1 VYIDTVKFSHILE
14 TDTLDDINYF
24 LSRTAFVISHKSESA
39 ETLQGVLWYLPTN
52 SPIIVVTNSPLE
64 EMEHLKHH
72 LKENLVYH
80 RSVYIVHQKDEAVAQ
95 FFRASGVHHILG
107 DDSRVIDGKGE
118 GMYVGTLFA
127 ALLGYPQWIVF
138 YDADNLV
145 PCALLEYTLAMGRL
159 FTANNANSF
168 YPERTP
174 VDLHNVRI
182 CWASKP
188 EIKNGKLQYTPM
200 GRCTAVVSPLFS
212 TLLEGWFGIAD
223 YPINSSNAGEQGF
236 SMVAATSL
244 RFSSRYS
251 IETFQ
256 FLDLLAKAVG
266 THDLP
271 RGAILQQYQSKSP
284 HFHTKR
290 DDEHVR
296 GMIAQSLGCFLI
308 FKDQLPY
315 QTEQQLYRICDEMHL
330 DITYPLVYPAIEDL
344 PLAQSAQFGLLP
356 LALHEEVAVRIGE

>member
-1 VYIDTVKFSHILE
+1 MYIDTVKFSHILE
-14 TDTLDDINYF
+14 TDTLDDISYF

-52 SPIIVVTNSPLE
+52 SPIVVVTNSPLE
-64 EMEHLKHH
+64 EMEYLKSS
-72 LKENLVYH
+72 LKESLVYH
-80 RSVYIVHQKDEAVAQ
+80 RKVYVVHQKDETVAQ

-107 DDSRVIDGKGE
+107 NDGRVIDGKGE
-118 GMYVGTLFA
+118 GMYIGSLFA

-159 FTANNANSF
+159 FTASSANSF
-168 YPERTP
+168 YAEPSP

-188 EIKNGKLQYTPM
+188 EIKRGKLQYTPL

-223 YPINSSNAGEQGF
+223 YPINSSNAGEQGL
-236 SMVAATSL
+236 SMATAKTL
-244 RFSSRYS
+244 RFSSGYS
-251 IETFQ
+251 VETFQ
-256 FLDLLAKAVG
+256 FLELFSRAAG
-266 THDLP
+266 THGLP
-271 RGAILQQYQSKSP
+271 RTALLQQYQSKSP

-290 DDEHVR
+290 DNEHVR
-296 GMIAQSLGCFLI
+296 KMIAQSLGCFLI
-308 FKDQLPY
+308 FKDHLPY
-315 QTEQQLYRICDEMHL
+315 KTEQQLYQVCDDLRL

-344 PLAQSAQFGLLP
+344 PLEQSTLSGLLP
-356 LALHEEVAVRIGE
+356 VALHEEAVLRIGE